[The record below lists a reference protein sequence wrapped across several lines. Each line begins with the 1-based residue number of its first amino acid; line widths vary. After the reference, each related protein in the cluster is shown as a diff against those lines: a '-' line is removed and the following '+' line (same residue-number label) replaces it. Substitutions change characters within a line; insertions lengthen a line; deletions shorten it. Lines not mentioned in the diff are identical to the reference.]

1 MVPMEQREQLV
12 MMDQRGPRAAEQDQ
26 LETPAQL
33 VRMVPME
40 QREQLVMMVPME

>member
-12 MMDQRGPRAAEQDQ
+12 MMDQRGPRAA
-26 LETPAQL
+26 QL
-33 VRMVPME
+33 VKLVPME